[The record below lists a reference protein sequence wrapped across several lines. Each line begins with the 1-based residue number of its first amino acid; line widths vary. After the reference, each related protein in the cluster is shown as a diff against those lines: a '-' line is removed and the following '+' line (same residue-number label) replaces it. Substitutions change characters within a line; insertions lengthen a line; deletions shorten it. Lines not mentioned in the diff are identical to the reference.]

1 MPDPTQVAQA
11 LTDAAIPY
19 IAAGVPLIA
28 GAVALTATRFA

>member
-1 MPDPTQVAQA
+1 MPDLAGIPHA

-19 IAAGVPLIA
+19 IAASVPLIA